1 MLELLLVASL
11 NPGGGGGGGVGGVGG
26 SGGVGGGGCG
36 PGQCPGCG
44 SAVTGQLYS

>member
-11 NPGGGGGGGVGGVGG
+11 NPGGGEAGGVGG